1 MLISVQTPRGDAPG
15 CGCFCRQTDGR
26 VRSVRSSCLTPLPRA
41 ANLRPPP
48 CPAGSSGA
56 GMNLAVLWGFAGSLG
71 FAGGCV
77 CVCKWGGPVCSCG
90 KDAGRARQAG
100 SRWSVPPCPSPSP
113 LATVSPAQVLGPQDP
128 RAARGGCPNRGVTA
142 GCPVAPL
149 CHIHRGEGQLRPA
162 GALLEATDGKQPS
175 EQVNVSCCTRIRGRR
190 APTCPVV
197 LVPVRLSTCVE
208 LGQCGASLTHPLLG
222 SGTGRFVARCL
233 HKARYKEERGT
244 AVLLVAAADAG

>member
-26 VRSVRSSCLTPLPRA
+26 VRSVRSSCLTPLPTSVPGRL
-41 ANLRPPP
+41 LRGRDEP
-48 CPAGSSGA
+48 CWAVGSTFCR
-56 GMNLAVLWGFAGSLG
+56 VLRVFRGLCA
-71 FAGGCV
+71 
-77 CVCKWGGPVCSCG
+77 CKWGGPVCSCG

-113 LATVSPAQVLGPQDP
+113 LATISPAQVLGPQDP
-128 RAARGGCPNRGVTA
+128 RAARGGCPNCGVTA
-142 GCPVAPL
+142 GCPVAPP
-149 CHIHRGEGQLRPA
+149 CHIHRGEGQLHPA
-162 GALLEATDGKQPS
+162 GALLEATHGKQPS

-197 LVPVRLSTCVE
+197 LVPVCLSTCVE

-244 AVLLVAAADAG
+244 AVLLAAAADAG